1 MMKKSFIQISDCHI
15 DDDKLVMGVDSQT
28 NLSAIVSMISQKNY
42 DALLI
47 SGDLAHSGTLESY
60 QKLKT
65 ILKPIETEIYVLPGN
80 HDDFSN
86 LSQIFNQS
94 YLCNFIIG
102 CWEVITID
110 SVQVGK
116 VSGRLNVDH
125 LHSLSQQISSSR
137 AKYIVLCLHHPP
149 VSMQSDWDDEMSLE
163 NPEDLFSVIDKFD
176 NIKAIMWGH
185 AHQCSE
191 SNRNGVKLFSCPST
205 AVQYDGQPGIG
216 YNHYTLNDDGEIY
229 CKTQWQKNFL
239 ETYN

>member
-1 MMKKSFIQISDCHI
+1 MTKSFIQISDSHI
-15 DDDKLVMGVDSQT
+15 DNDKLVMGVDSQA
-28 NLSAIVSMISQKNY
+28 NLGTIVSLISEKNY

-47 SGDLAHSGTLESY
+47 SGDLAHNGTLESY
-60 QKLKT
+60 LKLQK
-65 ILKPIETEIYVLPGN
+65 ILNPIKTEIYVLPGN
-80 HDDFSN
+80 HDDLSN

-94 YLCNFIIG
+94 SLCNFIIG

-116 VSGRLNVDH
+116 VSGRLNDEQ
-125 LHSLSQQISSSR
+125 LHSLSQQISSSS
-137 AKYIVLCLHHPP
+137 AKYIALCLHHPP

-163 NPEDLFSVIDKFD
+163 NPEDLFAVIDQFD

-205 AVQYDGQPGIG
+205 ALQYDGQPGIG

-229 CKTQWQKNFL
+229 CKTQWL
-239 ETYN
+239 EYCLDRYN

>member
-1 MMKKSFIQISDCHI
+1 MTKSFIQISDSHI
-15 DDDKLVMGVDSQT
+15 DDNKLVMGVDSQA
-28 NLSAIVSMISQKNY
+28 NLSTIVSTISKHYY

-47 SGDLAHSGTLESY
+47 SGDLAHNGTLESY
-60 QKLKT
+60 QKLRK
-65 ILKPIETEIYVLPGN
+65 ILNPIEAKIYVLPGN
-80 HDDFSN
+80 HDDLSN

-94 YLCNFIIG
+94 SLCNFIIG

-116 VSGRLNVDH
+116 VSGRLTDEQ
-125 LHSLSQQISSSR
+125 LHSLSQQISSSS
-137 AKYIVLCLHHPP
+137 AKYIALCLHHPP

-163 NPEDLFSVIDKFD
+163 NPEDLFAVFDQFD

-185 AHQCSE
+185 SHQCSE

-205 AVQYDGQPGIG
+205 ALQYDGQPVIG

-229 CKTQWQKNFL
+229 CKTQWLEYFL
-239 ETYN
+239 DRYN

>member
-1 MMKKSFIQISDCHI
+1 MMTKSFIQISDSHI
-15 DDDKLVMGVDSQT
+15 DDDKLVMGVDSQA

-94 YLCNFIIG
+94 SLCNFIIG

-110 SVQVGK
+110 SVQAGK
-116 VSGRLNVDH
+116 VSGRLNDEQ
-125 LHSLSQQISSSR
+125 LHSLSQQISLSS
-137 AKYIVLCLHHPP
+137 AKYIALCLHHPP
-149 VSMQSDWDDEMSLE
+149 VSMESDWDDEMSLE
-163 NPEDLFSVIDKFD
+163 NPDDLFDVIDQYD
-176 NIKAIMWGH
+176 NIKAVMWGH

-191 SNRNGVKLFSCPST
+191 FNRKGVKLFSCPST
-205 AVQYDGQPGIG
+205 ALQFNGSSSIG
-216 YNHYTLNDDGEIY
+216 YNHYTLNDNGEIY
-229 CKTQWQKNFL
+229 CKTQWL
-239 ETYN
+239 